1 MKKNKNIYILGGGIS
16 GLSASNFLLKKNI
29 FNTILE
35 KESKLGGLLRPIKN
49 KNYTFDRAV
58 HLSFAK
64 EKEVRKIFDQ
74 TEYINHKPISYNWDK
89 NIWIKHPVQNN
100 LKPLNFLK
108 KFRLIFSLFKGF
120 FRKGKKVFNY
130 RKWLENSYGS
140 FFAES
145 YPIKYTKKYWC
156 YDPEKLS
163 TSWLGPRMNK
173 VNFIDILRGAF
184 FNTKANTYYVK
195 EMRYPKNGSYYKFLD
210 PLIAN
215 SNAKLN
221 KLITS
226 INTKKKIIIANKT
239 EVYNYDFLINTLP
252 LPYLSEI
259 TEDLPS
265 SLKRKSKVLE
275 ASQIELI
282 SIGFNKFIDI
292 KSLWFYIYDE
302 DIYASRCYSPTLKN
316 KFSAPKNCSSIQFE
330 IYKNK
335 SSKIYTKKQ
344 LIENCIYALEKWGIA
359 TKNDIYF
366 TKYNF
371 IENGNVIFKLGTED
385 IRDELIDWFK
395 KKGIIPAGRF
405 GEWKYLWSND
415 SYISGLNAA
424 KEIIRI
430 S

>member
-1 MKKNKNIYILGGGIS
+1 MKKNKKIYILGGGIS
-16 GLSASNFLLKKNI
+16 GLSACNFLLKKNI

-35 KESKLGGLLRPIKN
+35 KENKLGGLLRPIKI

-64 EKEVRKIFDQ
+64 EKEVREVFDQ
-74 TEYINHKPISYNWDK
+74 TDYITHQPISYNWDK

-108 KFRLIFSLFKGF
+108 KLRLIFSLLSGF
-120 FRKGKKVFNY
+120 FRPSAKVFNY
-130 RKWLENSYGS
+130 RKWLLNSYGS

-145 YPIKYTKKYWC
+145 YPIKYTKKYWG
-156 YDPEKLS
+156 YEPEKLS

-173 VNFIDILRGAF
+173 VNLIDIFRGAF
-184 FNTKANTYYVK
+184 LNTKNNTYYVK
-195 EMRYPKNGSYYKFLD
+195 EMRYPKKGSYYKFLE
-210 PLIAN
+210 PLIKN
-215 SNAKLN
+215 SNSKLN

-226 INTKKKIIIANKT
+226 INTKEKIIIVNDN
-239 EVYNYDFLINTLP
+239 EVYSYDYIINTLP
-252 LPYLSEI
+252 LPYLCQI

-265 SLKRKSKVLE
+265 DLKLKSRELE

-302 DIYASRCYSPTLKN
+302 DIYASRCYSPSLKN
-316 KFSAPKNCSSIQFE
+316 KNSAPANYSSIQFE

-335 SSKIYTKKQ
+335 LSRIYTKKQ
-344 LIENCIYALEKWGIA
+344 LIDNCIKALEKWGMA
-359 TKNDIYF
+359 TKDDISF
-366 TKYNF
+366 TKYDF

-385 IRDELIDWFK
+385 IRDELINWFK
-395 KKGIIPAGRF
+395 KKGIVPAGRF
-405 GEWKYLWSND
+405 GEWKYLWSNQ
-415 SYISGLNAA
+415 SYISGMNAA
-424 KEIIRI
+424 REIIRMT
-430 S
+430 

>member
-16 GLSASNFLLKKNI
+16 GLSASYFLLKKNI

-74 TEYINHKPISYNWDK
+74 TDYINHKPISYNWDK

-108 KFRLIFSLFKGF
+108 KLRLILSLFSGF

-130 RKWLENSYGS
+130 RNWLEKFIWFIFCRILS
-140 FFAES
+140 
-145 YPIKYTKKYWC
+145 IKYTKKYWC
-156 YDPEKLS
+156 YDPKELS

-210 PLIAN
+210 PLIEN

-226 INTKKKIIIANKT
+226 INTKKKIIIVNKT
-239 EVYNYDFLINTLP
+239 EIYNYDFLINTLP
-252 LPYLSEI
+252 LPYLSAI
-259 TEDLPS
+259 TEDLPPY
-265 SLKRKSKVLE
+265 LKRKSRILE

-302 DIYASRCYSPTLKN
+302 DIYASRCYSP
-316 KFSAPKNCSSIQFE
+316 S
-330 IYKNK
+330 
-335 SSKIYTKKQ
+335 
-344 LIENCIYALEKWGIA
+344 
-359 TKNDIYF
+359 
-366 TKYNF
+366 
-371 IENGNVIFKLGTED
+371 
-385 IRDELIDWFK
+385 
-395 KKGIIPAGRF
+395 
-405 GEWKYLWSND
+405 
-415 SYISGLNAA
+415 
-424 KEIIRI
+424 
-430 S
+430 